1 VAHEN
6 RAASNFDPS
15 KLSLE
20 QLQEEL
26 RNLTQQGDGLL
37 RSTAFLRFKPYAF
50 QRPWY
55 ESQAQVRAIFG
66 GNRVGKSTCGAIEVL
81 SAALGTRPLALGGTD
96 RAKFARNL
104 LRGHRIFVGGES
116 FDLLRETVLA
126 KLEEFVTPAMLLGRP
141 RTNEQ
146 GFPYH
151 WRFITGAELM
161 IHSYQQDKSTFEG
174 PAWHWAWFDEP
185 PPQAIF
191 NAVRRGMME
200 TRGRVLVT
208 ATPLKEPW
216 MVDELV
222 EPAHD
227 PDCRECE
234 GGEIPHDEIV
244 LTNPMHGRVEHFTAE
259 MHDTCR
265 TCHGEG
271 ALEHDEIE
279 AFLASITDPRE
290 REARSKGV
298 PAHMGGLEFGY
309 VRAETHVVPDVDPV
323 ALNWPIVEIVDPA
336 MKRPL
341 HYGWFTVDPDDR
353 WYWFWADLVPN
364 NGFKTIVASV
374 HGVRRAIGAQPDRK
388 IMDQRGGQHRID
400 AEQAQDWFDKFH
412 AAGITYEKSSDTS
425 MQAIHDWLRPVWV
438 PRTLTSAPLIPGPEE
453 RNGGFEIPKLRICRR
468 VADMPKGPMWAFER
482 FIWNYEPTK
491 RDRQQWEQRGKD
503 WIDLVRYLRAAD
515 FKFEKLMA
523 RKEGGSESASPL
535 AMSYNRNEAAGGPR
549 ARRQRSSLA
558 ESYNRPSDWTGLI
571 RRGYS

>member
-1 VAHEN
+1 MQKNNDALPDLTK
-6 RAASNFDPS
+6 FS
-15 KLSLE
+15 K
-20 QLQEEL
+20 EEL
-26 RNLTQQGDGLL
+26 EEYVKQVTGQADGLI
-37 RSTAFLRFKPYAF
+37 RSTAFLRFRPFAF

-55 ESQAQVRAIFG
+55 ESKAQVRAIFG
-66 GNRVGKSTCGAIEVL
+66 GNRVGKSTCGAIEIL
-81 SAALGTRPLALGGTD
+81 SAALGTRPIALGGED
-96 RAKFARNL
+96 RARWG
-104 LRGHRIFVGGES
+104 RGSQRGIRLFVGGES

-126 KLEEFVTPAMLLGRP
+126 KFDEFIAPGMLLAPP
-141 RTNEQ
+141 RKNAE

-151 WRFITGAELM
+151 YRFVTGAEVLL
-161 IHSYQQDKSTFEG
+161 HSYQQESDIFEG
-174 PAWHWAWFDEP
+174 PAWHMAWFDEP
-185 PPQAIF
+185 PPQKIF

-222 EPAHD
+222 EPAYD
-227 PDCRECE
+227 ENCKECA
-234 GGEIPHDEIV
+234 GGDIPHEEIV
-244 LTNPMHGRVEHFTAE
+244 RQNPMHGRVAHFTSE

-298 PAHMGGLEFGY
+298 PSHMGGLEFGY
-309 VRAETHVVPDVDPV
+309 VNEKTHVVPDLDPV

-374 HGVRRAIGAQPDRK
+374 MGIRRAIGAQPDKK

-400 AEQAQDWFDKFH
+400 AEMAQDWFQKFH
-412 AAGITYEKSSDTS
+412 AAGITYEKSTDVHI
-425 MQAIHDWLRPVWV
+425 MAMHDWLRPVWV
-438 PRTLTSAPLIPGPEE
+438 PRTRESNVIIPGNEVS
-453 RNGGFEIPKLRICRR
+453 GGYEIPKLRICRR
-468 VADMPKGPMWAFER
+468 VADMVKGPMWGFQR

-491 RDRQQWEQRGKD
+491 RDRMQWEQRGKD
-503 WIDLVRYLRAAD
+503 WIDLARYLRAAD
-515 FKFEKLMA
+515 LKFERLMA
-523 RKEGGSESASPL
+523 KKEAPRDGAPPL
-535 AMSYNRNEAAGGPR
+535 AESYSRRSEAGPR
-549 ARRQRSSLA
+549 ARRTSLA
-558 ESYNRPSDWTGLI
+558 ESYSPPSDWRKLI
-571 RRGYS
+571 PRGYS